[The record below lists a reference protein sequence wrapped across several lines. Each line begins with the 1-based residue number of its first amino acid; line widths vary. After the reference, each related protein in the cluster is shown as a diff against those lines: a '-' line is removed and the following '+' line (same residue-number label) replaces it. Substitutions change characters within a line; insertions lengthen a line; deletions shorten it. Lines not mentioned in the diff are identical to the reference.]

1 MMYKL
6 SYLDD
11 NGNTVATEP
20 TWFASEGEALIQ
32 GVSSTYPEFPYNL
45 YLEFVSKNC
54 KRNLMKKFF
63 SRKKM
68 VKRAEKHG
76 GNILKIVE
84 EMINL

>member
-54 KRNLMKKFF
+54 KRNLTKKFF

-68 VKRAEKHG
+68 VERAEKHG

>member
-11 NGNTVATEP
+11 NGNTVATES

-32 GVSSTYPEFPYNL
+32 GVSSTFPKFPYNL
-45 YLEFVSKNC
+45 YVEFVSKNC
-54 KRNLMKKFF
+54 NRNLTTKFF

-68 VKRAEKHG
+68 AANAEKYG

-84 EMINL
+84 EMINS